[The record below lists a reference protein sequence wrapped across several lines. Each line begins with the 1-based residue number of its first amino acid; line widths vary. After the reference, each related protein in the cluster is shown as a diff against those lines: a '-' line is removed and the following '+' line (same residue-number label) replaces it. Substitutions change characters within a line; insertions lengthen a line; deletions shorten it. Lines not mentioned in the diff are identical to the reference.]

1 MKDVLI
7 EIKGT
12 QGLDN
17 DENVIELTTV
27 GQMAFKNG
35 KYYLFYNDGES
46 LGQVGVKTTLKTDGN
61 NHVVINRSGTLES
74 RLSIKNGQ
82 RSQCFYSTEYG
93 QIMLGIFGES
103 IVNFLT
109 DYGGSRSMWYTIDAN
124 NGLISRNKVEIN
136 VREVNK

>member
-103 IVNFLT
+103 IVNNLT
-109 DYGGSRSMWYTIDAN
+109 DNGGSLSMCYTIDAN